1 MVKLQK
7 LIIIDSIIKV
17 EEKKITNENESK
29 SNKEAELIKDKKLDD
44 LNIKK
49 KKSETQ
55 DDNVEENLD

>member
-1 MVKLQK
+1 M
-7 LIIIDSIIKV
+7 IKV

>member
-1 MVKLQK
+1 M
-7 LIIIDSIIKV
+7 IKV
-17 EEKKITNENESK
+17 EEKKTTNDNESK
-29 SNKEAELIKDKKLDD
+29 VIKEAELVKDKKVDD